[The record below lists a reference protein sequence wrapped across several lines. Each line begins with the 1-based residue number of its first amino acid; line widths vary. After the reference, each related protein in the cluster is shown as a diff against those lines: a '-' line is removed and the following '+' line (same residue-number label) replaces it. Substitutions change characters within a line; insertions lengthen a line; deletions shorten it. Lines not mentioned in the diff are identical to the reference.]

1 MAGQC
6 WDNAVTESF
15 LTTIKR
21 ELTDTRS
28 SPTWAGLHDAIS
40 DYIEGWCDTR
50 RLHGSLGYRTPRRVR
65 SRHPPRRRL
74 SGDLIN
80 TAHLSVNADQLQ

>member
-50 RLHGSLGYRTPRRVR
+50 RLHGSLGYRTPAEYEAAI
-65 SRHPPRRRL
+65 HH
-74 SGDLIN
+74 
-80 TAHLSVNADQLQ
+80 AADSQAI